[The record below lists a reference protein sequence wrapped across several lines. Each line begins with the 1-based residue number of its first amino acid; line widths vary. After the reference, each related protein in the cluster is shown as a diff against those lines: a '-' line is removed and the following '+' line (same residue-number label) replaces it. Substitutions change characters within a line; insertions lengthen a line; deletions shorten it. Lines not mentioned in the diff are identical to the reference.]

1 MGNRD
6 IVESAIDEGTGALAT
21 PARLEADPDYDHFL
35 LVECDDYSDE
45 PDGSRW
51 YWGTTATGEP
61 WSVIVAGDKQ

>member
-1 MGNRD
+1 MTYHD
-6 IVESAIDEGTGALAT
+6 IVESAINEGTGALAT

-35 LVECDDYSDE
+35 LLECDDYSDE

-61 WSVIVAGDKQ
+61 WSVIVEGATQ